1 MSEDT
6 GDHIEQPREAD
17 DEDHALVV
25 PATAFGAMIRSEVEA
40 QLAAAHRFPRQ
51 ISRFRKDSIDI
62 ACDRVEVAE
71 SCIYTLER
79 KGEGGKKLIV
89 GPSIRL
95 AEITAG
101 TWTNIHVGKRI
112 IDADETTVTAQGVAW
127 DLQRNYRVVADVQRR
142 ITNKHG
148 VRYSDDMV
156 IVTGNAAASI
166 GFRNAVFAVIS
177 RAHINPIFDQ
187 ILKVA
192 KGDAKTLS
200 SRRSDVIDK
209 LKVLGVSL
217 ERVLARLGKGGV
229 SDIGV
234 DDLPLLIGL
243 GTSIKSG
250 EANID
255 DVFPAPDAS
264 PPPAPPTDDGKRIS
278 LKKDPP
284 NEGAKK
290 G

>member
-1 MSEDT
+1 MSEDP
-6 GDHIEQPREAD
+6 GDHVD
-17 DEDHALVV
+17 HSYSDEPDAMIV
-25 PATAFGAMIRSEVEA
+25 PITAIGAMVRSEVEA
-40 QLAAAHRFPRQ
+40 QLMAAHRFPRA
-51 ISRFRKDSIDI
+51 ISRFRKDSIEI

-79 KGEGGKKLIV
+79 KDPSGERKLIV
-89 GPSIRL
+89 GPSVRL

-112 IDADETTVTAQGVAW
+112 VDEDEKTITAQGVAW
-127 DLQRNYRVVADVQRR
+127 DLQRNYRVVADVRRR
-142 ITNKHG
+142 ITSKSG
-148 VRYSDDMV
+148 RRYSDDMV

-192 KGDAKTLS
+192 KGDAKTLAA
-200 SRRSDVIDK
+200 RRAEVIDK

-217 ERVLARLGKGGV
+217 ERVLTRLGKGGA

-250 EANID
+250 ESSID
-255 DVFPAPDAS
+255 DVFPLPAATPA
-264 PPPAPPTDDGKRIS
+264 PAPPADDGKKIS
-278 LKKDPP
+278 LKNPTD
-284 NEGAKK
+284 ETAAKK